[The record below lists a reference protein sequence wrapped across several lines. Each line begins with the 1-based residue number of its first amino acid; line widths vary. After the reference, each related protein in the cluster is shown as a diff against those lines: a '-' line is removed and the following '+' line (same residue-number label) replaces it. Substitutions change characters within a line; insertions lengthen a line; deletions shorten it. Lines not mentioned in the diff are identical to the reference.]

1 MNTIKKIENI
11 SSESI
16 AQDTIGIFLLEKRE
30 FSFLRFL
37 EGDRKWSILFLES
50 VYRKQF
56 EELKGQFMELESTKN
71 QLDSTVALYKVFDCI
86 DK

>member
-16 AQDTIGIFLLEKRE
+16 AQDTIGIFIGKEGI
-30 FSFLRFL
+30 FNFFAFL
-37 EGDRKWSILFLES
+37 EGDRKWTILFLES

-71 QLDSTVALYKVFDCI
+71 QLDSTVALYKVYDCI
-86 DK
+86 G